1 MLDSQLV
8 EVEKKLSQ
16 LSVTSMGETRE
27 SYERIR
33 NQLQQAVTFDTI
45 NRETVNRFVDRII
58 VHEDSKVEIHY
69 KFNIGN

>member
-1 MLDSQLV
+1 VLDSQLV

>member
-1 MLDSQLV
+1 
-8 EVEKKLSQ
+8 
-16 LSVTSMGETRE
+16 MGETRE